1 MAILLLDR
9 FMDKEHK
16 IMAVNATNPY
26 DSYQINDS
34 ITAFVFD
41 HPNFNKYEV
50 ALARLKK
57 IGTPGTY
64 KISLKKSNF
73 IL

>member
-1 MAILLLDR
+1 MALLLLDR
-9 FMDKEHK
+9 FMDKEFK
-16 IMAVNATNPY
+16 MLAVEATNPY

-50 ALARLKK
+50 VLARLKRM
-57 IGTPGTY
+57 GTPGTY